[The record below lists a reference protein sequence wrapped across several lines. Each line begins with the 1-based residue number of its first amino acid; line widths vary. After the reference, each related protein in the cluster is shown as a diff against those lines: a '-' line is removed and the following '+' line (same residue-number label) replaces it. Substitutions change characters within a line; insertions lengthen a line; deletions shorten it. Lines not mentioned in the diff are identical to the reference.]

1 MGSRQWEEEGSQLFP
16 RAGEVPLHRGLGTSS
31 SSEPSAAMSQ
41 HGDDRGSNCCRL
53 SGKVWLGSFCLV
65 LPFSCSQGEGTEQ
78 GEPCWSLVTSVTG
91 CIQRSL
97 LTAWANNA
105 DVAQAVFSLRDNQCL
120 STLAPSG
127 TSLQAL
133 AARSHH
139 RFFLSLFRSG
149 AARFPAVGSSS
160 QQAARDPT
168 APSSAQR
175 DATGTDGPSCHTE
188 VSFFSP
194 LL

>member
-1 MGSRQWEEEGSQLFP
+1 M
-16 RAGEVPLHRGLGTSS
+16 HRGLGTSA

-53 SGKVWLGSFCLV
+53 SGKVWLGFFYLV

-105 DVAQAVFSLRDNQCL
+105 DVAQAVFSLSVNQCL
-120 STLAPSG
+120 STLISPLWHHLEPLCKPWLPVPTTVS
-127 TSLQAL
+127 SFLSSE
-133 AARSHH
+133 AARRGSP
-139 RFFLSLFRSG
+139 RLG
-149 AARFPAVGSSS
+149 AAASRLPEIRPRLPAHRGT
-160 QQAARDPT
+160 QQGRTVLHAI
-168 APSSAQR
+168 QK
-175 DATGTDGPSCHTE
+175 
-188 VSFFSP
+188 
-194 LL
+194 

>member
-1 MGSRQWEEEGSQLFP
+1 MGSRQSEEEGSQLFA
-16 RAGEVPLHRGLGTSS
+16 RAGEVPVHRGLGTSS

-53 SGKVWLGSFCLV
+53 SGKVWLGFFCLV

-105 DVAQAVFSLRDNQCL
+105 DVAQAVFSLSDNQCL
-120 STLAPSG
+120 STLISPLWHDLEPLCKPWLPVPTTVS
-127 TSLQAL
+127 SFLSSE
-133 AARSHH
+133 AARRGSP
-139 RFFLSLFRSG
+139 RLG
-149 AARFPAVGSSS
+149 AAASRLPEIRPRLPAHRGT
-160 QQAARDPT
+160 QQGRTVLHAI
-168 APSSAQR
+168 QK
-175 DATGTDGPSCHTE
+175 
-188 VSFFSP
+188 
-194 LL
+194 